1 MKTFLTIL
9 LLLFSGYWSP
19 IISQPTQPMI
29 PGTQLVNCESIEP
42 LLLKLASS
50 TQKKCPPCDDPNTE
64 TRRECF
70 DHEDNDGDGKTDCDD
85 PDCLKDKRIQ
95 QRCRMMSR
103 HRSDKPTKVR
113 TRK

>member
-9 LLLFSGYWSP
+9 LLLFSGFWSP
-19 IISQPTQPMI
+19 VLAQPPQPMI

-42 LLLKLASS
+42 LLQGLAS
-50 TQKKCPPCDDPNTE
+50 TMTKKCPPCDDPKTE

-70 DHEDNDGDGKTDCDD
+70 DHEDNDEDGKTDCED

-95 QRCRMMSR
+95 QRCRMMTR
-103 HRSDKPTKVR
+103 HRSPDKSKDG
-113 TRK
+113 K